1 MSCLYMPERNEVLI
15 CAPDNLMF
23 DQGFILLNTLTVLYK
38 LVLSF
43 VKHGRHK
50 CIVPQCEMEVI
61 VHWFVL

>member
-1 MSCLYMPERNEVLI
+1 MPERNEVLI
-15 CAPDNLMF
+15 CAPDNLVF

-50 CIVPQCEMEVI
+50 YIVPQCEMEVI

>member
-15 CAPDNLMF
+15 CASDNLVF
-23 DQGFILLNTLTVLYK
+23 FFFAKYIDR
-38 LVLSF
+38 LVQTCLSF
-43 VKHGRHK
+43 EKHGKHK